1 MSSMRPWR
9 MMVEKRK
16 MIAVT
21 AMAPTKAAPTTAI
34 KPVQEKSAVLTLPP
48 QSSMTRATPRLAPL
62 LMPKT
67 SGPAR
72 GLRKAVCSIRPLAA
86 SDAPQSVA
94 VRAWG
99 RRVSRTI
106 YCQLNFALVSPRRI
120 RATSWQGILTGPMR
134 RERAKR
140 RVASSARINP
150 MIIPLAIWR

>member
-1 MSSMRPWR
+1 

-62 LMPKT
+62 LTPKT

-94 VRAWG
+94 VRAWD
-99 RRVSRTI
+99 RRLQDDILPTG
-106 YCQLNFALVSPRRI
+106 L
-120 RATSWQGILTGPMR
+120 RARLAQENKGDLMAGDPHGSDEE
-134 RERAKR
+134 REGEEKGSEQRQD
-140 RVASSARINP
+140 
-150 MIIPLAIWR
+150 